1 MQPPETS
8 LNNNSR
14 YCPISSAMT
23 FQSGLDVN
31 YKFQRAM
38 GESPVIEERQ
48 YSPEPELPSKKPTQA
63 HHLSPQVYAE
73 PSRDSLINLSRSLT
87 ITSNAVHPADGGLID
102 DFQGDLFNTLEHDN
116 LLISMSSLSDGSC
129 FAFNNL
135 DLLETDYSDVGAL
148 FTMA

>member
-1 MQPPETS
+1 MPFFP
-8 LNNNSR
+8 
-14 YCPISSAMT
+14 YIDCHGICPACSGGFSTIDT
-23 FQSGLDVN
+23 FLCYKKCTGRQFSNLKAAVRRRVN

-116 LLISMSSLSDGSC
+116 LLI
-129 FAFNNL
+129 
-135 DLLETDYSDVGAL
+135 
-148 FTMA
+148 